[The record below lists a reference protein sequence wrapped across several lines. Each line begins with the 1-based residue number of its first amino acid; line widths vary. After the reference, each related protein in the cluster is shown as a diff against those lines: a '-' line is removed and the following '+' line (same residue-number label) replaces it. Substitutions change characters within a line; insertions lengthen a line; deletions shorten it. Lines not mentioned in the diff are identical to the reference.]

1 MLELFGDLANVRW
14 WVWLLLFGG
23 MFWLVTIW
31 ALCAISDRA
40 DEQIKEMIRA
50 KDLENKEGL

>member
-1 MLELFGDLANVRW
+1 MLELFSDLANVRW

-23 MFWLVTIW
+23 MFWLVTVW
-31 ALCAISDRA
+31 AICAIGDRA